1 MIEEGSQAPTFELPA
16 VRGGEFDQVALSSH
30 LDDGIVVLAFYP
42 GDFNPA
48 CTDDRTDLDE
58 LDLLTM
64 QKDVTI
70 LGISADS
77 VYSHRAF
84 AAEYDLHVP
93 LLSDARGEVA
103 ERYGVSVGEEG
114 AGHLTRRAVVVIG
127 PTGTV
132 EYTWVA
138 DNIEALPD
146 VEEVRAATQEISGD
160 ETAEARYHVGH
171 AHYIEGR
178 RAFTSAMG
186 AFEEKEWML
195 AKGDFD
201 RAETEFDEAHDEFN
215 TAVRFTPDDRSR
227 PYFEA
232 AERKAEALWRASGWL
247 SDSANAFASGEG
259 ATGDSMRRDAQ
270 TPLETAKEIDE
281 PPSPDDLPTGGE
293 SIEPDGEEFT
303 QTDDGDTAGQADGEV
318 SLGIDLSPAES
329 TGADATDDA
338 GTGAEDSAP
347 IEDRTATAASGRESA
362 TGVDAD
368 ADDAGSVPDSA
379 AAAEADSEPAHGS
392 GGEPA
397 GESDEELSGHRD
409 DGSDEESSGHRDDR
423 IDEEEL
429 EAIAAELEEQT
440 EAARQEHS
448 DTPDRSNVV
457 PSSIDVDPAAEADA
471 GELTPVESPEP
482 EPGGTAPDDDAS
494 DSDAV
499 ELDLADPEDSE
510 TDDADDDDDPDSTAG
525 SLDGGDHGV
534 PDSL

>member
-16 VRGGEFDQVALSSH
+16 VCGGEFEQVALSSH
-30 LDDGIVVLAFYP
+30 LDDGSVVLAFYP

-48 CTDDRTDLDE
+48 CTDERTDLDE
-58 LDLLTM
+58 LDLFTM

-103 ERYGVSVGEEG
+103 QRYGVTVGEED

-132 EYTWVA
+132 EYTWVT
-138 DNIEALPD
+138 DDIEALPD
-146 VEEVRAATQEISGD
+146 VDEVRAAIQEVGGD
-160 ETAEARYHVGH
+160 KTAEARYRVGH

-178 RAFTSAMG
+178 RAFTSAME

-195 AKGDFD
+195 AKADFD
-201 RAETEFDEAHDEFN
+201 RAETEFEEAHDEFN
-215 TAVRFTPDDRSR
+215 TAVRFTPEDRSR
-227 PYFEA
+227 PSFEA

-247 SDSANAFASGEG
+247 RDSANAFASGEG
-259 ATGDSMRRDAQ
+259 AAGDSMRRDAE
-270 TPLETAKEIDE
+270 TPLETAKGIDE
-281 PPSPDDLPTGGE
+281 PPSPDNLPTDGE
-293 SIEPDGEEFT
+293 SIEP
-303 QTDDGDTAGQADGEV
+303 DGDTAGQADGEI
-318 SLGIDLSPAES
+318 SLDIDLDPADS
-329 TGADATDDA
+329 TGADAADA

-347 IEDRTATAASGRESA
+347 IEDRTATAGSGREST
-362 TGVDAD
+362 TGSD
-368 ADDAGSVPDSA
+368 ADDAGSVPDSTAAAAADDDSA
-379 AAAEADSEPAHGS
+379 AAAEADSEPAPGS
-392 GGEPA
+392 GEEPVRDSGEEPS
-397 GESDEELSGHRD
+397 GDQDDE
-409 DGSDEESSGHRDDR
+409 

-448 DTPDRSNVV
+448 DSPDRNTVV
-457 PSSIDVDPAAEADA
+457 PSSIDVDPSAETDV
-471 GELTPVESPEP
+471 GELTPVESQEP
-482 EPGGTAPDDDAS
+482 EPGGSTTAADDAS
-494 DSDAV
+494 DSETV

-510 TDDADDDDDPDSTAG
+510 ADDADSEADDADDEGRDSAAG
-525 SLDGGDHGV
+525 SLDSGDHGV